1 MKKNLFYGRVST
13 QFSPYT
19 LPFIKYTVTLF
30 FFFSKGLYT
39 HLTKLHWFS
48 IKDWTLLKKPGLSK
62 NDAKL
67 V

>member
-30 FFFSKGLYT
+30 FFFFKRIIHPFNKITLVLYQRLDT
-39 HLTKLHWFS
+39 SEEARFK
-48 IKDWTLLKKPGLSK
+48 
-62 NDAKL
+62 
-67 V
+67 